1 MNTLREKALEERMT
15 ERERNGVLNMRLMT
29 RKIFALFTIL
39 VLLVAAMPVAVA
51 PVFAAETPQHTIIRI
66 QGPDRFQ
73 TSIKAANAY
82 RKEKGVAKFD
92 SIIVASG
99 MNFADALS
107 GSYLA
112 AVAEAPILLVSHN
125 KTVDATAYINR
136 YLAKKGTLYILGGK
150 GAIPESFDLQ
160 FEGRNVVRLAGK
172 DRFET
177 NLAILEEGDRVFAEK
192 HNGLRDR
199 NLVVCSGRN
208 YPDSMVA
215 GATGYP
221 IMLIGSALTE
231 EQMSYVEKRKGDR
244 FYVVGGKGVVPE
256 YAEAQVSIYGKVK
269 RAAGQDRYETAVK
282 TAQMFFGY
290 YPKEVVVAYGDNFAD
305 GLSAAPLAQAKK
317 CPILLS
323 NSKNIAQSYNYEEN
337 ARIQRATVMGG
348 KTLVAAKNIYVPK
361 QYFRTGLQKYGSM
374 YVYVKGDGQIETSP
388 FTYKGLKVTPSKGGL
403 IPPAALIP
411 PPPPKDPDSEY
422 TKYGTAIVININEQ
436 VLKYVRRG
444 KVVLSTDI
452 VSGNVAKGWSTPKGT
467 YRVVSKMTN
476 VTMTG
481 EDYVDTAK
489 MWLGFIG
496 NSYGIHDSS
505 WRRYFGGTIY
515 KNGGSHGCVNVPY
528 SKMVTLYN
536 TVGYGTKVVIK

>member
-1 MNTLREKALEERMT
+1 MKTLRKSDLVRSKIVRRVSALIM
-15 ERERNGVLNMRLMT
+15 VMM
-29 RKIFALFTIL
+29 IL
-39 VLLVAAMPVAVA
+39 VSAMPV
-51 PVFAAETPQHTIIRI
+51 FASEIFATETEQHTIIRV

-73 TSIKAANAY
+73 TSIKAANAF
-82 RKEKGVAKFD
+82 RKEKGVSKFD
-92 SIIVASG
+92 NIIVASG

-112 AVAEAPILLVSHN
+112 SVAEAPILLVSET
-125 KTVDATAYINR
+125 KMADALTYINR
-136 YLAKKGTLYILGGK
+136 YLTKKGTVYVLGGEAAVPK
-150 GAIPESFDLQ
+150 NFDRQL
-160 FEGRNVVRLAGK
+160 EGRNVVRLAGK

-177 NLAILEEGDRVFAEK
+177 NLAILEEGDRLYAEK

-199 NLVVCSGRN
+199 NLIVCSGRN

-221 IMLIGSALTE
+221 IMLIGSALTT
-231 EQMSYVEKRKGDR
+231 EQMEYAEKRQGDK

-256 YAEAQVSIYGKVK
+256 FAEAQVSMFGKVA

-282 TAQMFFGY
+282 AAQLFFGY
-290 YPKEVVVAYGDNFAD
+290 YPREVIVAYGDNFAD

-337 ARIQRATVMGG
+337 AVIQRATVMGG

-361 QYFRTGLQKYGSM
+361 QHFSAGLQKYGSM
-374 YVYVKGDGQIETSP
+374 YVYVKSDGQIETNT

-403 IPPAALIP
+403 IAPSALVPPA
-411 PPPPKDPDSEY
+411 PPKDPDSEY
-422 TKYGTAIVININEQ
+422 TKYGTAIVINISEQ
-436 VLKYVRRG
+436 VLKYVKGG
-444 KVVLSTDI
+444 KVILSTDI
-452 VSGNVAKGWSTPKGT
+452 VTGNVAKGWSTPKGT
-467 YRVVSKMTN
+467 YSVVSKMTN

-481 EDYVDTAK
+481 PDYEDTARY
-489 MWLGFIG
+489 WLGFIG

-528 SKMVTLYN
+528 SKMVTLYSII
-536 TVGYGTKVVIK
+536 GYGTKVVIK